1 MRKRKRKR
9 KMEGA
14 LWLLVVVVLAVVLAP
29 AESAGDVKI
38 WPMPASVS
46 SGNKRLHLSKDFE
59 LLTQGTGYNDASGI
73 LKDGFNR
80 MLAVVNNGHVVDG
93 NFSDKSSLLSGL
105 HALQY
110 GIDESYKLMVP
121 SPENQA
127 YAHLEANTVFGALHG
142 LQTFSQLCH
151 FNYKSRVIEVHM
163 SPWTITDQPRFS
175 YRGLLI
181 DTSRH
186 YLPLPVIKN
195 VIDSMT
201 YAKLNTSFV
210 PDMVVINCCSYA
222 QKRGI
227 NVMAELDVPGHALS
241 WRVGYPALWPSNYC
255 QQPLDV
261 SNEFTF
267 QVIDGI
273 LSDFSKIFKFKFV
286 HLGGD
291 KVNTSCWTDTPCISK
306 WLKKHHMNESQAY
319 QYFVLRAQNI
329 ALSHGYEIVNWE
341 ETFNNFGN
349 KLGRKT
355 VVHNWL
361 RGGVAQ
367 QVVASGLRCIVS
379 NQDKWYLDHLDTAW
393 QEFYMNEPFANITN
407 SKQQKLVIG
416 GEVCMWDEHIDGSDI
431 EQTIWPR
438 AAAAA
443 ERLWTPYDKLANDA
457 SEVTGRLAYFRC
469 LLNQRG
475 VAAAPLS
482 GPGRVAPF

>member
-1 MRKRKRKR
+1 MEMRKRKR

-14 LWLLVVVVLAVVLAP
+14 LWLLVVVVLTVVVAP
-29 AESAGDVKI
+29 AESVGDVKI

-73 LKDGFNR
+73 LKDGFYR
-80 MLAVVNNGHVVDG
+80 MLVVVNNGHVVDG

-105 HALQY
+105 HAMISSPNDQLQY

-121 SPENQA
+121 SPENPA
-127 YAHLEANTVFGALHG
+127 YAHLQANTVYGALHG

-201 YAKLNTSFV
+201 YAKLNVLHWHIVDTQSF
-210 PDMVVINCCSYA
+210 PLEIPSYPKFYA

-241 WRVGYPALWPSNYC
+241 WGVGYPALWPSNDC

-291 KVNTSCWTDTPCISK
+291 
-306 WLKKHHMNESQAY
+306 
-319 QYFVLRAQNI
+319 
-329 ALSHGYEIVNWE
+329 
-341 ETFNNFGN
+341 
-349 KLGRKT
+349 
-355 VVHNWL
+355 
-361 RGGVAQ
+361 
-367 QVVASGLRCIVS
+367 
-379 NQDKWYLDHLDTAW
+379 
-393 QEFYMNEPFANITN
+393 
-407 SKQQKLVIG
+407 
-416 GEVCMWDEHIDGSDI
+416 
-431 EQTIWPR
+431 
-438 AAAAA
+438 
-443 ERLWTPYDKLANDA
+443 
-457 SEVTGRLAYFRC
+457 EVTTISLM
-469 LLNQRG
+469 
-475 VAAAPLS
+475 
-482 GPGRVAPF
+482 